1 MRRKAPHNP
10 SSSYLDKRIRRP
22 HGVTHNCLV
31 QNFRRTVI
39 NCDLCQNVEIV
50 QVLDRLYVFYEFDSC
65 PKILESVRALQLK
78 ELGTAAARERHC
90 PAILQSSVPRQY
102 LAVGAAP
109 PRSVSC

>member
-50 QVLDRLYVFYEFDSC
+50 QVLDFN
-65 PKILESVRALQLK
+65 K
-78 ELGTAAARERHC
+78 AARFLVSPNNQEIALFRFWT
-90 PAILQSSVPRQY
+90 Y
-102 LAVGAAP
+102 
-109 PRSVSC
+109 RSLVRLL